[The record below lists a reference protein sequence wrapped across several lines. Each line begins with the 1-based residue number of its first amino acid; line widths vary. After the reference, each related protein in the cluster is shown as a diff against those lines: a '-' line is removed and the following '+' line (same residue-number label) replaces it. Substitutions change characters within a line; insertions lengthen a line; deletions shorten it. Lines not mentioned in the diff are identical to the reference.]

1 MLWLGVRCLNL
12 PLAVLPAGGD
22 PAQPLAVL
30 EQQRVHACNAAARTR
45 GVASAMPIASALARC
60 PDLRV
65 VPRDPA
71 REAATLEALGL
82 ACYAFTP
89 LVVLRPPAA
98 LLLEVR
104 RSLKLFHGLGALLD
118 RLRELLESRQL
129 PTALGAAPTPAAALL
144 LSHADA
150 DPLTYLGDDGAL
162 HRSAAFEVLL
172 RKLPLAVLDCPPRT
186 REELARAGLR
196 SLGALLELP
205 GKALGRRYGRE
216 LLHYLE
222 RIRGRRPD
230 PQQPMALPAAFCREL
245 EFGVEIAN
253 TEMLRFPARRLL
265 QELSGY
271 LRARQ
276 LHCGSLCWTLILD
289 DHRRQTLPLQLAS
302 PRGDLQH
309 LLELTRLGFATL
321 QLSAPVTALALDCDD
336 LHPPAAPQADLL
348 GALASAADARALQAL
363 CDRLAARLGAAAIR
377 QPRARDEHLPELA
390 GVLLPPASAATA
402 AGDPP
407 PPRAPRPVWLLEP
420 PQALAAADGQPCL
433 DGPLTL
439 ESGPERIEGHWW
451 QAPASRDYHQARTR
465 DGRRCWLY
473 RDRRTG
479 TWFLHGL
486 FG

>member
-1 MLWLGVRCLNL
+1 MLWLSVRCLNL

-60 PDLRV
+60 PELRV

-71 REAATLEALGL
+71 REAAALEALGL

-89 LVVLRPPAA
+89 LVVLRPPTA

-104 RSLKLFHGLGALLD
+104 GSLKLFHGLGALLD

-129 PTALGAAPTPAAALL
+129 PAALGAAPTPAAALL

-162 HRSAAFEVLL
+162 LRPATFESLL
-172 RKLPLAVLDCPPRT
+172 RQLPLAVLNCPPRT
-186 REELARAGLR
+186 REDLARAGLR
-196 SLGALLELP
+196 NLGALFELP

-222 RIRGRRPD
+222 RIRGQRPD
-230 PQQPMALPAAFCREL
+230 PQRPLPLPAAFSREL

-253 TEMLRFPARRLL
+253 TEMLLFPARRLL

-271 LRARQ
+271 LRARL
-276 LHCGSLCWTLILD
+276 LHCGSLRWTLMLD
-289 DHRRQTLPLQLAS
+289 DHRHQTLPLQLAN
-302 PRGDLQH
+302 PRGDLRH
-309 LLELTRLGFATL
+309 LLELTRLGFASL
-321 QLSAPVTALALDCDD
+321 RLSTPVTGLALHCDD
-336 LHPPAAPQADLL
+336 LHSPTASQADLL
-348 GALASAADARALQAL
+348 GALAPTTDVRALQAL
-363 CDRLAARLGAAAIR
+363 CDRLAARLGTAAIR
-377 QPRARDEHLPELA
+377 QPRACDEHLPELA
-390 GVLLPPASAATA
+390 GVLRPPSVTAT
-402 AGDPP
+402 DMPSPP
-407 PPRAPRPVWLLEP
+407 CAPRPLWLLETP
-420 PQALAAADGQPCL
+420 LPLGAPAGKPGL

-439 ESGPERIEGHWW
+439 ESGVERIEGHWW
-451 QAPASRDYHQARTR
+451 QSPASRDYHRARTR

-479 TWFLHGL
+479 TWYLHGL